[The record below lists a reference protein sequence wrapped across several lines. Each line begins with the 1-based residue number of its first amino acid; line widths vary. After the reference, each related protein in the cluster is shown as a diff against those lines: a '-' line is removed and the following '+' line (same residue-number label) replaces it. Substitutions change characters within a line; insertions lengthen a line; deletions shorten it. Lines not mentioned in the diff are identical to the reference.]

1 MKKPSAFDIERFFE
15 CELEGITGVNPD
27 YKELA
32 NGVYGYT
39 DSESMECVISLDLIE
54 DKYQSFFCRSTMGHE
69 TAHAIMHVSEIRKR
83 KELIRFIHD
92 KDHEVRLFRETEIP
106 VYRNPEWQAWR
117 FSGALFM
124 PEETIRMA
132 IEEGYNV
139 MDISQA

>member
-1 MKKPSAFDIERFFE
+1 
-15 CELEGITGVNPD
+15 
-27 YKELA
+27 
-32 NGVYGYT
+32 
-39 DSESMECVISLDLIE
+39 
-54 DKYQSFFCRSTMGHE
+54 
-69 TAHAIMHVSEIRKR
+69 MHVSEIRKR